1 MQLQHLHC
9 HPLQCS
15 IASLTSLGLASCL
28 LSRGTK
34 VIIKQL
40 LLNDHLK
47 TYFSVVMVGTILHL
61 LLWPKMLSQDKRP
74 QPLLRL
80 PNLLSSSS
88 PPPLFN
94 SLLLHLPGEG
104 SSLIS
109 SREDTNS
116 SRNNNRSSSSSLL
129 QINLLG
135 GQVSSLLSSS
145 SSNLPRLLQLLTS
158 SRHPN
163 LPSPQL
169 LSQLSIKSSK
179 MLWRASDQN
188 VNKVLLKIT
197 LRTFHFLVVECHPC
211 FHFRSRY

>member
-1 MQLQHLHC
+1 
-9 HPLQCS
+9 
-15 IASLTSLGLASCL
+15 
-28 LSRGTK
+28 
-34 VIIKQL
+34 
-40 LLNDHLK
+40 
-47 TYFSVVMVGTILHL
+47 MVGTILHL

-109 SREDTNS
+109 NREDTNS
-116 SRNNNRSSSSSLL
+116 NRNSHLL
-129 QINLLG
+129 QINLQG
-135 GQVSSLLSSS
+135 GQVSSLLSNS
-145 SSNLPRLLQLLTS
+145 SSNLPRLLKLITS
-158 SRHPN
+158 SRHLN
-163 LPSPQL
+163 LLSPQL
-169 LSQLSIKSSK
+169 LSRLSTKSSK

>member
-1 MQLQHLHC
+1 
-9 HPLQCS
+9 
-15 IASLTSLGLASCL
+15 
-28 LSRGTK
+28 
-34 VIIKQL
+34 
-40 LLNDHLK
+40 
-47 TYFSVVMVGTILHL
+47 MVGTILHL

-158 SRHPN
+158 SRHLN
-163 LPSPQL
+163 LHSPQL
-169 LSQLSIKSSK
+169 RSQLSIKSSK

-211 FHFRSRY
+211 MFSF